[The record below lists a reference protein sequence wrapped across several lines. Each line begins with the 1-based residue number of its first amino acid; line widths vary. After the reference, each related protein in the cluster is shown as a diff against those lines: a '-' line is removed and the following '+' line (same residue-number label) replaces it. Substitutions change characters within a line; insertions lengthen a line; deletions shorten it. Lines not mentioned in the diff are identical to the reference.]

1 LKFFFYNEKSDIL
14 KKNIL
19 IHLVNESVNEKLKV
33 ESLNLKSTIPLIK
46 FFGINN
52 RNKANDYRRFKIA
65 VFKSIFES
73 QDNDLYLFNF
83 IDCQVF
89 FGKRIIGN
97 VINVNS
103 FSGNDLLEVK
113 SEDNKIFLIP
123 INKSLIKFFDIE
135 NRKLEIEEIE
145 GILDL

>member
-1 LKFFFYNEKSDIL
+1 M
-14 KKNIL
+14 
-19 IHLVNESVNEKLKV
+19 IHLVNESINNELKV
-33 ESLNLKSTIPLIK
+33 ESLNLKSTIPIIK

-52 RNKANDYRRFKIA
+52 RNQANDFRRFKIA

-89 FGKRIIGN
+89 FGKRIIGTVSN
-97 VINVNS
+97 INS

-113 SEDNKIFLIP
+113 SEGNKIYLIP
-123 INKSLIKFFDIE
+123 INKSLIEFFDIE
-135 NRKLEIEEIE
+135 NRKLHIKELE